1 MLLEKKEKSRHD
13 QDLVTSPTS
22 FGTYDEN
29 PEPDSAVRARYSF
42 TAENSGELS
51 VSAGEDLIVL
61 EASDP
66 NWWLVASANGER
78 GLLPSS
84 YLA

>member
-1 MLLEKKEKSRHD
+1 MS
-13 QDLVTSPTS
+13 
-22 FGTYDEN
+22 YDEY
-29 PEPDSAVRARYSF
+29 PEIDTAVRARFSF
-42 TAENSGELS
+42 TAETPGELS
-51 VSAGEDLIVL
+51 VSAGEDLVIL

-66 NWWLVASANGER
+66 NWWLVAAANGER